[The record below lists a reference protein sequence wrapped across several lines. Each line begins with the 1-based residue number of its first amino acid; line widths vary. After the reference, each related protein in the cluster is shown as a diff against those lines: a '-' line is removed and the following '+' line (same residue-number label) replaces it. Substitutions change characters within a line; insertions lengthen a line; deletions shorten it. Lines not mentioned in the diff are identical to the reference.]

1 MLRGGV
7 VDSVDREPQDG
18 VMPPFFRAA
27 PGAGEHCLSGAP
39 YQGAYITSCPAV
51 MAAER
56 GACRPLFL
64 DLPEESDS
72 DSHPV
77 SDCWV
82 GSLSLVL

>member
-39 YQGAYITSCPAV
+39 CQGASTLPRVQLSWLRREVRVVPSSLTSQRSLTQIV
-51 MAAER
+51 IQLVTVGAE
-56 GACRPLFL
+56 
-64 DLPEESDS
+64 
-72 DSHPV
+72 V
-77 SDCWV
+77 
-82 GSLSLVL
+82 